1 MDVKIVEARPDHAG
15 FLAWVTLTA
24 FRSHLER
31 GFWDILLGR
40 SEEERL
46 RFLEALVTSSE
57 VHWVHQ
63 SITIV
68 AEVEGRPVSALS
80 GYFEE
85 EHGGGRLAA
94 GMDEAGQL
102 LGWTD
107 EERADGWQRAG
118 SIISVVPE
126 HVPGAWIV
134 ENVATLPGF
143 RRKGLV
149 DRLMEEIL
157 QRGRTRGAT
166 VSDISVFI
174 GNDPA
179 QRAYEKAGFEVIGEK
194 RNPDFEAA
202 YKTPGVRTLRRPLY
216 DAGAK

>member
-46 RFLEALVTSSE
+46 RYLEALATSSE
-57 VHWVHQ
+57 AHWVHH
-63 SITIV
+63 SIYIV
-68 AEVEGRPVSALS
+68 AEVDGRPVSALS

-85 EHGGGRLAA
+85 EHGGDRLMA
-94 GMDEAGQL
+94 GMDEVAQL
-102 LGWTD
+102 LGWTE

-118 SIISVVPE
+118 SIINVVPE
-126 HVPGAWIV
+126 HAPGAWII
-134 ENVATLPGF
+134 EDVATLPEF

-149 DRLMEEIL
+149 DRLVEEIL
-157 QRGRTRGAT
+157 QRGRARGAT

-194 RNPDFEAA
+194 RHPDFEAA
-202 YKTPGVRTLRRPLY
+202 YKTPGVRTLQRPLH
-216 DAGAK
+216 AASAK